1 MSEPIV
7 YRYTPRD
14 GAYIL
19 GLPQRDLTETDAAC
33 VSPSDLRDGIAA
45 GLYADAKPAQTAP
58 DQPTKPE
65 PAPGKPG
72 KDSDR

>member
-19 GLPQRDLTETDAAC
+19 GLPQRDLTETDVTC

-45 GLYADAKPAQTAP
+45 GLYAEVKTAHAAP
-58 DQPTKPE
+58 EQPKAE

-72 KDSDR
+72 KDNDR